1 MENQKKFIDAGE
13 SIIERINFLL
23 FAVQL
28 GELTPEQAGVK
39 MRSLSIELGVVAA
52 MPFNEVN
59 KNLTIGDRKWAEGVA
74 ADFANGSIFGD
85 KECCTQLNGQHY
97 QSCKRHNCGNP
108 SCDL

>member
-59 KNLTIGDRKWAEGVA
+59 KNLTIGDRKWAEGVV
-74 ADFANGSIFGD
+74 GD